1 MSYKTLEL
9 RQKDALKV
17 NANGDYQV
25 SLPFKNAL
33 TLEDGDTLQLQKV
46 FIDTEADSSQKINI
60 PNDLTLTM
68 TYYYYY
74 VYSRIVE
81 NLATVSAS
89 ETPMVPSASN
99 FLIDNQPYIVA
110 LDTGENKNA
119 SPTTGTIKK
128 IRGTDPAGGSFT
140 DRGFDSVFQAYM
152 LNMEPNAQGVTIE
165 SIVVDPDTYNQQ
177 ATIEIDVNINYQEHT
192 ITDADVDSIQ
202 SELQYLFRPLV
213 GQLTPIMPDTRPPD
227 GGGLPDFVGEIIFK
241 TENDSAER
249 NLVPLRGTST
259 INLLAGDYTPQDL
272 VKEMN
277 RQVQLAYKEEG
288 QVLEGSNGDIPDG
301 QTSPVPIYQN
311 SFLQSQQSIGFN
323 NPRLDPPA
331 GQNPNERICYL
342 VRSDCG
348 NIVRMN
354 DQNAGVL
361 VGASFVEFDYKT
373 DTNQF
378 TIDYIHTP
386 YYTDPVPASNTP
398 AQIAVGYLSQRQFVD
413 GTVKGTPENLIPIT
427 KNGGILFQQL
437 TSLDSQGQ
445 NGRFWSEVLGFNL
458 YSNQDV
464 VPPLLVSHQTIAK
477 ADIPT
482 RPAGYG
488 EAAGVDYKVENAFKM
503 IPPLKDGQNM
513 TGGYFPMSATTDL
526 VGSNSTSYWEPIS
539 MLTPD
544 DNKVPDPFL
553 STATDTINIQ
563 SNQVAVGGGS
573 KNDGGY
579 FLVSVDGDFRTDYYS
594 NNNKENIMGIVSRYY
609 EINSFTSG
617 TSDDA
622 IIYTHKGEPVQISDF
637 NVRILSPN
645 KKLAPNLGD
654 GTTVFLEVIKNQ
666 QIAEQQQ

>member
-1 MSYKTLEL
+1 MSSKTLEL
-9 RQKDALKV
+9 RQKNAMKV
-17 NANGDYQV
+17 NSNGDYEV
-25 SLPFKNAL
+25 SLPYNNDL

-99 FLIDNQPYIVA
+99 FTIDNQPYMVA
-110 LDTGENKNA
+110 LDTGENSGGN
-119 SPTTGTIKK
+119 PTTGTVKK
-128 IRGTDPAGGSFT
+128 VRGTDPLSGSFT
-140 DRGFDSVFQAYM
+140 QRGFGVVFTAYM
-152 LNMEPNAQGVTIE
+152 LNFDPHSQ
-165 SIVVDPDTYNQQ
+165 SIKLETVNIDPGLLNGQ
-177 ATIEIDVNINYQEHT
+177 ATIEFAVNIDYQEHT
-192 ITDADVDSIQ
+192 ITDADVNSLDPSIQ
-202 SELQYLFRPLV
+202 GLFRPLV
-213 GQLTPIMPDTRPPD
+213 GQLTPIFPTQRPASGEPNYI
-227 GGGLPDFVGEIIFK
+227 GEIIFK
-241 TENDSAER
+241 TENDLAQR

-259 INLLAGDYTPQDL
+259 ISLLSGDYTPQDL

-288 QVLEGSNGDIPDG
+288 QVLEGSNGDIPNG

-323 NPRLDPPA
+323 NPRLNPPV
-331 GQNPNERICYL
+331 GQNPNDRTCYL
-342 VRSDCG
+342 VRQDCG

-354 DQNAGVL
+354 ENNAGVL

-378 TIDYIHTP
+378 TIDFIHTP
-386 YYTDPVPASNTP
+386 YYTDPVPDSNTP

-413 GTVKGTPENLIPIT
+413 GTAKGTPENLIPIT
-427 KNGGILFQQL
+427 KNGGIVFQQL
-437 TSLDSQGQ
+437 TSLDNQGG
-445 NGRFWSEVLGFNL
+445 NTNFWTEVLGFNL
-458 YSNQDV
+458 SSDQEV
-464 VPPLLVSHQTIAK
+464 VPELLVSHQTLAT

-488 EAAGVDYKVENAFKM
+488 EAGGVAYNVANAFKM
-503 IPPLKDGQNM
+503 VPPLKDGKNM
-513 TGGYFPMSATTDL
+513 TGGYFPMSASTDL
-526 VGSNSTSYWEPIS
+526 VGSNATSYWEPIS
-539 MLTPD
+539 MVLPA
-544 DNKVPDPFL
+544 DNTVPSPFL

-563 SNQVAVGGGS
+563 SNQVAIGGGS

-579 FLVSVDGDFRTDYYS
+579 FLVSVQGNFLTDYYS
-594 NNNKENIMGIVSRYY
+594 NNQKENIVGIVSRYY

-622 IIYTHKGEPVQISDF
+622 VVYQHKGQPITLSDF
-637 NVRILSPN
+637 KVRILTPS
-645 KKLAPNLGD
+645 KELAPNLGD
-654 GTTVFLEVIKNQ
+654 GTSVFLEIIK
-666 QIAEQQQ
+666 AEAPEAMS